1 MRMQLLAA
9 AMLASA
15 TAFGQGTHKIV
26 PPAKGPIPV
35 AFVITE
41 SATMIDFAGPWE
53 VFQDVMVESRGSS
66 MDEQMPFKLYTVSD
80 AKAPLRVAGGM
91 QIVPDYTFDDA
102 PQPRIVVVGAQRG
115 KSPKMLEWIRKM
127 TTQSDVVMSVCTGAY
142 RLALAGVLKGKRA
155 TTHHDFYDDFQK
167 KFPDVSLQRGLR
179 FVQSDPVV
187 FTAGGLSSGIDLAL
201 HIVELYFGRPVAEK
215 TAKYMEYEGT
225 GWIRNAG

>member
-1 MRMQLLAA
+1 MRTKLLAVA
-9 AMLASA
+9 VLVSQGALAQA
-15 TAFGQGTHKIV
+15 HKLV
-26 PPAKGPIPV
+26 PPAKGSIPV

-66 MDEQMPFKLYTVSD
+66 VEEQMPFRLYTVSD
-80 AKAPLRVAGGM
+80 SKSPLRITGGM
-91 QIVPDYTFDDA
+91 QVVPDYTFDEA

-115 KSPKMLEWIRKM
+115 KSPKMLDWIRKM
-127 TTQSDVVMSVCTGAY
+127 TAQSDVVMSVCTGAY
-142 RLALAGVLKGKRA
+142 RLAQAGVLKGKKA

-167 KFPDVSLQRGLR
+167 QFPEVSLQRGLR

-201 HIVELYFGRPVAEK
+201 HIVELYFGRAAAEK
-215 TAKYMEYEGT
+215 TAKYMEYEGK
-225 GWIRNAG
+225 GWLRDAG

>member
-1 MRMQLLAA
+1 MNMQLLAA
-9 AMLASA
+9 VLVSQAAL
-15 TAFGQGTHKIV
+15 GQGAPKMV

-35 AFVITE
+35 AFVITD

-66 MDEQMPFKLYTVSD
+66 MEEQMPFRLYTVSD
-80 AKAPLRVAGGM
+80 TKAPLRITGGM
-91 QIVPDYTFDDA
+91 QVVPDYTFDDA

-127 TTQSDVVMSVCTGAY
+127 TAQSDVVMSVCTGAY
-142 RLALAGVLKGKRA
+142 RLAEAGVLKGKKA

-167 KFPDVSLQRGLR
+167 KFPNVSLQRGLR
-179 FVQSDPVV
+179 FVQSDSVV

-201 HIVELYFGRPVAEK
+201 HIVELYFGRAIAEK
-215 TAKYMEYEGT
+215 TAKYMEYEGK
-225 GWIRNAG
+225 GWLRDAG

>member
-1 MRMQLLAA
+1 MRTKLLAVA
-9 AMLASA
+9 LLVSQG
-15 TAFGQGTHKIV
+15 AFAQAQKIV
-26 PPAKGPIPV
+26 PPARGSIPV

-66 MDEQMPFKLYTVSD
+66 MEEQMPFRLYTVSD
-80 AKAPLRVAGGM
+80 SKAPLRITGGM
-91 QIVPDYTFDDA
+91 QVVPDYTFDEA

-115 KSPKMLEWIRKM
+115 KSPKMLDWIRKM
-127 TTQSDVVMSVCTGAY
+127 TAQSDVVMSVCTGAY
-142 RLALAGVLKGKRA
+142 RLAQAGVLKGKKA

-167 KFPDVSLQRGLR
+167 QFPDVSLQRGLR

-201 HIVELYFGRPVAEK
+201 HIVQLYFGRAVAEK
-215 TAKYMEYEGT
+215 TAKYMEYEGK
-225 GWIRNAG
+225 GWLRDAG